1 MWTVYRYKEQN
12 FFFLIFIFG
21 VKEPYSWSLKSL
33 KQESVAK
40 IVRPHEE
47 LNPPS
52 NQDLQGSVCTQ
63 QDKFGNG
70 IFTLKINFLRLNCRN
85 AEKKSTK
92 TTNCDLTSIINSK
105 FMHALQAY
113 TYSQPT
119 AMWVMYLQRTT
130 HVSHLSLLYN
140 DLLRRESHFRP
151 QRPPSY
157 WSCGQRNG
165 YVTVIGNEWLW
176 ERSWFIKA
184 WHAQTIPRNNTD
196 ISVQREGGLRLKK
209 RRKAKFKYL
218 CQEKIT
224 SH

>member
-1 MWTVYRYKEQN
+1 M
-12 FFFLIFIFG
+12 
-21 VKEPYSWSLKSL
+21 
-33 KQESVAK
+33 AK

-119 AMWVMYLQRTT
+119 AMWVMYLRRTT
-130 HVSHLSLLYN
+130 HVSHLSLLQRSPTTGEPFSSAASSF
-140 DLLRRESHFRP
+140 LLVM
-151 QRPPSY
+151 
-157 WSCGQRNG
+157 WS
-165 YVTVIGNEWLW
+165 
-176 ERSWFIKA
+176 
-184 WHAQTIPRNNTD
+184 
-196 ISVQREGGLRLKK
+196 KK
-209 RRKAKFKYL
+209 RLRSCEWKRVALGTIMIYQGVACANYPTK
-218 CQEKIT
+218 Q
-224 SH
+224 H

>member
-1 MWTVYRYKEQN
+1 MHTQKKNRCELCIDIKNRTV
-12 FFFLIFIFG
+12 FFLIFIFG

-33 KQESVAK
+33 KQGSVAK

-70 IFTLKINFLRLNCRN
+70 IFTLKINFIRLNCGN

-92 TTNCDLTSIINSK
+92 TTNCDLTSITTSK

-151 QRPPSY
+151 QRPPFLLVM
-157 WSCGQRNG
+157 WS
-165 YVTVIGNEWLW
+165 
-176 ERSWFIKA
+176 
-184 WHAQTIPRNNTD
+184 
-196 ISVQREGGLRLKK
+196 KK
-209 RRKAKFKYL
+209 RLRNCEWKRVTLGTIMIYQGVACANYPTK
-218 CQEKIT
+218 Q
-224 SH
+224 H